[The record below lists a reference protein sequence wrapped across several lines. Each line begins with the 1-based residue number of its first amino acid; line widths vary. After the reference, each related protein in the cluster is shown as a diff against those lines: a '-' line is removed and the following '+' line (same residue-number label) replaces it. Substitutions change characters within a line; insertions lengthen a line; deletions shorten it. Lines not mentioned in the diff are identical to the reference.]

1 MLLIRYSFSGKTD
14 SVKNLSGDAILFS
27 ASDNYAHRGRAIF
40 LIHTALR
47 VDEKYSFYSKAAINI
62 IVLALNFVFSQWI
75 VFREKRGDRDA

>member
-1 MLLIRYSFSGKTD
+1 MLIEVG
-14 SVKNLSGDAILFS
+14 
-27 ASDNYAHRGRAIF
+27 AIF

-75 VFREKRGDRDA
+75 VFRENEGSGRIMYGDTKSKSAVPLFYSTMS